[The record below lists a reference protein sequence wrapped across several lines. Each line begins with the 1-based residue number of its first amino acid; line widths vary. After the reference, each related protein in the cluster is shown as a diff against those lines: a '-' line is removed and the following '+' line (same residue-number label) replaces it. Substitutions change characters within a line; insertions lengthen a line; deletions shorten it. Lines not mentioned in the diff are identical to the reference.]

1 MFKFNDILRK
11 NRYIEVKRYST
22 NDEINIKPNIPG
34 GMWIKCNK
42 CGKILYKEDVY
53 KNYMICTNCNY
64 NFRLNAKNRIKIT
77 CDEGTFKEIN
87 GNIISKNLI
96 SFPGYEEKLKKQ
108 MEKCKQ
114 NEAVVTGICNIN
126 GHKVAIGIMDS
137 HFMMGSMG
145 AVVGEKITLLVEK
158 ATEEKLPLII
168 FTASG
173 GARMQ
178 EGMFSLMQMAKT
190 SAAIKRHSNEGLLYI
205 AVLTDPTTGGVTA
218 SFATQADIILAEPQ
232 ALIGF
237 AGKRVIQQTI
247 NEELPDNFQTAEF
260 LLEKGFI
267 DKIVERKNIKRVL
280 DDILTIHGF

>member
-1 MFKFNDILRK
+1 MFKFNDILKK
-11 NRYIEVKRYST
+11 NRYIEVKKYNT
-22 NDEINIKPNIPG
+22 NDMTNIKPNIPG
-34 GMWIKCNK
+34 DMWIKCGMCK
-42 CGKILYKEDVY
+42 KILYKEDVY
-53 KNYMICTNCNY
+53 KNHMVCTNCNY
-64 NFRLNAKNRIKIT
+64 NFRLNAKQRIEFT

-87 GNIISKNLI
+87 KDFKSKDLI
-96 SFPGYEEKLKKQ
+96 SFPGYCDKLKNQ
-108 MEKCKQ
+108 IDKCNQ
-114 NEAVVTGICNIN
+114 NEAVVTGLCKIG
-126 GHKVAIGIMDS
+126 GHDVAIGIMDS
-137 HFMMGSMG
+137 NFMMGSMG

-158 ATEEKLPLII
+158 AMQAELPLVI

-190 SAAIKRHSNEGLLYI
+190 SSAIKRYSNKGLLYI
-205 AVLTDPTTGGVTA
+205 SILTDPTTGGVTA

-247 NEELPDNFQTAEF
+247 NEELPDDFQTAEF

-267 DKIVERKNIKRVL
+267 DDIVERKDIRRVL
-280 DDILTIHGF
+280 GDILTIHAI